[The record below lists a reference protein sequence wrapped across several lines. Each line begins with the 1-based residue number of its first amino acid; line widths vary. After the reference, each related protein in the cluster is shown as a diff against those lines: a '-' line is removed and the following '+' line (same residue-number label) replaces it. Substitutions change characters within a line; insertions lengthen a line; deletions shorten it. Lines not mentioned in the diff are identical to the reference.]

1 MINNIDKY
9 KIKTLKILNKNKYK
23 ELSYKLVTSIKKD
36 NQFFN
41 FLIKNYLLIF
51 YFKNLNYNLY
61 QRSKLKLC
69 CVITNNRHSIHFF
82 YSLNRITLR
91 KYISHGLING
101 FFKSSW

>member
-23 ELSYKLVTSIKKD
+23 ELNYKLVRSIKKD

>member
-23 ELSYKLVTSIKKD
+23 ELNYKLITSIKKD

-41 FLIKNYLLIF
+41 FIIKNYLLIF

-61 QRSKLKLC
+61 QKSKLKLC
-69 CVITNNRHSIHFF
+69 CVITNNRHSIHFL

>member
-23 ELSYKLVTSIKKD
+23 ELNYKLVRSIKKD

-61 QRSKLKLC
+61 QKSKLKLC

>member
-1 MINNIDKY
+1 MINNISKY
-9 KIKTLKILNKNKYK
+9 KIKNLKFINKNISK
-23 ELSYKLVTSIKKD
+23 ELNYKLVRSIKKD